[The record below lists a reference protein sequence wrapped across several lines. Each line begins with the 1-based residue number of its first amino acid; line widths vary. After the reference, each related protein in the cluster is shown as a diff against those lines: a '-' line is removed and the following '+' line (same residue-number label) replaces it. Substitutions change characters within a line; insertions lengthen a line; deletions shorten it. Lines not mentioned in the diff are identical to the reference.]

1 MMVLYGHQ
9 VGQLSRT
16 FKKVLNEQLQDSHLY
31 AAQWGLVMF
40 LYTEGPHTQ
49 KAIAD
54 YLKVE
59 APTLT
64 RMVNRLNQE
73 GWIKKEEGLDRRK
86 RIIGLT
92 DEAKEHYQAWKEI
105 SDKIEKKAT
114 KGISEEELTVFRQV
128 AEKMIVNLDG
138 DKRYG
143 F

>member
-1 MMVLYGHQ
+1 MVLYGHQ
-9 VGQLSRT
+9 AGQLSRT
-16 FKKVLNEQLQDSHLY
+16 FKKVLNEQLHDSHLY

-40 LYTEGPHTQ
+40 LYTEGPHSQ
-49 KAIAD
+49 RAIAD
-54 YLKVE
+54 YMKVE

-92 DEAKEHYQAWKEI
+92 DLAKAHYQEWKAI

-114 KGISEEELTVFRQV
+114 RGISEEELEIFRKV
-128 AEKMIVNLDG
+128 SEKMIINLDG
-138 DKRYG
+138 DKRYV

>member
-1 MMVLYGHQ
+1 MVLYGHQ
-9 VGQLSRT
+9 AGQLSRT

-31 AAQWGLVMF
+31 AGQWGLIMF
-40 LYTEGPHTQ
+40 LYTEGPHSQ
-49 KAIAD
+49 RAIAD
-54 YLKVE
+54 YMKVE

-64 RMVNRLNQE
+64 RMINRLNEE

-92 DEAKEHYQAWKEI
+92 DEAKEHYQEWKDI

-114 KGISEEELTVFRQV
+114 RGISEEELEIFRKV
-128 AEKMIVNLDG
+128 SEKMITNLDG
-138 DKRYG
+138 DKRYA

>member
-1 MMVLYGHQ
+1 MVLYGHQ
-9 VGQLSRT
+9 AGQLSRT
-16 FKKVLNEQLQDSHLY
+16 FKKVLNEQLHDSHLY

-40 LYTEGPHTQ
+40 LYTEGPHSQ
-49 KAIAD
+49 RAIAD
-54 YLKVE
+54 YMKVE

-92 DEAKEHYQAWKEI
+92 DEAKSHYQEWKDI

-114 KGISEEELTVFRQV
+114 RGIPEEELEIFRKV
-128 AEKMIVNLDG
+128 SEKMITNLDG
-138 DKRYG
+138 DKRYV